1 MDHLNKG
8 DPRIPQEA
16 PEAFI
21 NREMSWLCFARRV
34 LNLAEDP
41 EAPLL
46 ERVKFA
52 GIMGMIYD
60 EFAMKRLG
68 GLRRLMQKKKYRLFP
83 DGLIPLGELQLC
95 RTELTRQHGILA
107 DLVQHQ
113 LRPALK
119 AEGIPIL
126 DHKDLSASQKDELNH
141 YFKDSVQ
148 LILSLLAV
156 DIGHPFPFISSLAL
170 NLAITIH
177 RPDLNQ
183 PLFIRLKVPTNP
195 PREVPVSEG
204 GFVPGTDHGGTSE
217 ETFSTQQQDRMSPL
231 PCHPRS
237 KGRSLGPLPR
247 GAGGRTQLRARQPD
261 RHGQL

>member
-1 MDHLNKG
+1 M
-8 DPRIPQEA
+8 
-16 PEAFI
+16 
-21 NREMSWLCFARRV
+21 
-34 LNLAEDP
+34 
-41 EAPLL
+41 
-46 ERVKFA
+46 
-52 GIMGMIYD
+52 
-60 EFAMKRLG
+60 
-68 GLRRLMQKKKYRLFP
+68 
-83 DGLIPLGELQLC
+83 
-95 RTELTRQHGILA
+95 A

-126 DHKDLSASQKDELNH
+126 DHKDLSVSQKDELNH

-148 LILSLLAV
+148 PILSPLAV

-170 NLAITIH
+170 NLAISVH

-183 PLFIRLKVPTNP
+183 PLFIRLKVPTNR
-195 PREVPVSEG
+195 PRWVPVSEG
-204 GFVPGTDHGGTSE
+204 GFVPLEQIMEAHLKQV
-217 ETFSTQQQDRMSPL
+217 FSTLQQDRMSPL